1 MSLDE
6 DLERVAVAARAHAGP
21 DEELASVI
29 PTEPMEGERVYLCAF
44 AGGVDLRSW
53 LALSE
58 TCEPISER
66 RLVRDAV
73 AIAALCEAAEEA
85 VSPDL
90 VRAHEAP
97 PRLATPAYLDQL
109 GGAARERDQGN
120 GQVADSAF
128 AQAMRAA
135 TTAAEELGHDVERG
149 YKVPLR

>member
-1 MSLDE
+1 VSLGE
-6 DLERVAVAARAHAGP
+6 DLERVAVAARAHAEPG
-21 DEELASVI
+21 EELASVI

-44 AGGVDLRSW
+44 AGAGDLQSW
-53 LALSE
+53 LALSAAG
-58 TCEPISER
+58 EPISER

-90 VRAHEAP
+90 ARAHEAT

-109 GGAARERDQGN
+109 GVAAREREQVN
-120 GQVADSAF
+120 GQVSDSAF
-128 AQAMRAA
+128 AQTMRAA
-135 TTAAEELGHDVERG
+135 TTAAEELGRDVEGG